1 MATAASKRFSA
12 AWPWKL
18 RIKKRLGETGRL
30 PVFCGSAMAAAYTAE
45 EAEEKGSRARCFT
58 GVRKAPR
65 LK

>member
-30 PVFCGSAMAAAYTAE
+30 PVFCGSAMAAACTAE
-45 EAEEKGSRARCFT
+45 EAEEKGSTRP
-58 GVRKAPR
+58 GVSQVCERHQG
-65 LK
+65 